1 MKVDLQGIADRKQ
14 WEDKG
19 YHLPEYDIG
28 QMREAT
34 KKIRSG
40 YTSVQATCSV
50 PFMPQSWR
58 KC

>member
-34 KKIRSG
+34 KEN
-40 YTSVQATCSV
+40 
-50 PFMPQSWR
+50 PF
-58 KC
+58 